1 MEGANEEDLSDRKDS
16 QRGDCEWLC
25 AQPMIDLREPAAL
38 HWGVAV
44 FSGGGFPYLSLAL
57 SRFWPLLEAP
67 IILGK
72 TPRILPS
79 SWKVLIFYINR
90 LVHGHTV

>member
-16 QRGDCEWLC
+16 QWGDCEWLC

-44 FSGGGFPYLSLAL
+44 FSGRLPVLRWISIFVFSSQPFSAASGSPHH
-57 SRFWPLLEAP
+57 P
-67 IILGK
+67 K

-79 SWKVLIFYINR
+79 FWKVLIFWVLIF
-90 LVHGHTV
+90 